1 MNSRRNLMKPAA
13 LTGML
18 VLGMVQGTGAEEAVD
33 IEELFYT
40 YSSDTQ
46 VYDYTEPA
54 YLYGWTSSLEYKNY
68 NGYLALDQLDLD
80 WDGSEELLTVRVK
93 QPDGNTNQNNLVAEV
108 YQYEGDKL
116 RRVAQCTLAEDILM
130 LNAADIE
137 VFLVNTD
144 NGIYLCCEEN
154 ETAGILADGTEWNLR
169 TFTYD
174 GSDFVQQTDTGILGS
189 TWEDT
194 DLAEARDA
202 LNAMGLYPAEL
213 VTAPIPDQA
222 DNLTRINTI
231 QRYAVSSMDE
241 IRDYLSNPEDEMME
255 YGETM
260 FHSYQNENRENK
272 GQDNFAVAAEHS
284 DAGQQTASTETISSG
299 DYIIPDSSSRYITEE
314 DLAGLSDYEILL
326 ARNEI
331 YARHGR
337 IFVNEE
343 LDSYF
348 RSKSWY
354 QPTVSGSDFTEE
366 YAASVFNE
374 FERANIDT
382 IVKYEKAHNI
392 NQF

>member
-116 RRVAQCTLAEDILM
+116 RRVAQCTLAEDILT